1 MPHIRQK
8 SWKVSDVARVPDKE
22 IEMNK
27 KLILFNEYHY
37 SKFIQDSIASDVEI
51 IRQYV
56 IRDADEIEQLPTDVI
71 SDRDENTYLAYA
83 VNNREIKIE
92 LVRFLLSC
100 GADESHILD
109 IHKAYM
115 AGYSKNR
122 FQRIMNRRQNQK
134 LDGLILGI
142 SHGMVGIVE
151 DAMPGNVCNLCHS
164 SQDIYFNYQTLKK
177 CYEQYFYEI
186 KDIKYAVIDM
196 FDYFYFNFD
205 TILSGAM
212 DRFFES
218 SGFLC
223 EERTPWNKKQSPQQ
237 INEILEDIWREG
249 RTYREQQL
257 FAECFPF
264 ARERDLG
271 VYKDTPVYDIAL
283 TDEDIRKY
291 KSDPKVP
298 DIQAKIFQH
307 TIKFQ
312 VDNMAKILMLLKEIQ
327 PQVRVF
333 MVLLPKYKEVEDVEK
348 FYNRTWKA
356 FFMNIIHELKKDF
369 AFELLDFKDY
379 ESFSAKKENYRD
391 LTHLGIDG
399 AARFTEHLSELLLHQ
414 YGLDLLF

>member
-1 MPHIRQK
+1 
-8 SWKVSDVARVPDKE
+8 
-22 IEMNK
+22 
-27 KLILFNEYHY
+27 
-37 SKFIQDSIASDVEI
+37 
-51 IRQYV
+51 
-56 IRDADEIEQLPTDVI
+56 
-71 SDRDENTYLAYA
+71 
-83 VNNREIKIE
+83 
-92 LVRFLLSC
+92 
-100 GADESHILD
+100 
-109 IHKAYM
+109 
-115 AGYSKNR
+115 
-122 FQRIMNRRQNQK
+122 
-134 LDGLILGI
+134 
-142 SHGMVGIVE
+142 
-151 DAMPGNVCNLCHS
+151 
-164 SQDIYFNYQTLKK
+164 
-177 CYEQYFYEI
+177 
-186 KDIKYAVIDM
+186 M

-283 TDEDIRKY
+283 ADEDIRKY

-298 DIQAKIFQH
+298 DVQAKIFQH

-356 FFMNIIHELKKDF
+356 FFMNIIHELKRI
-369 AFELLDFKDY
+369 L
-379 ESFSAKKENYRD
+379 
-391 LTHLGIDG
+391 HLNCWILKIMN
-399 AARFTEHLSELLLHQ
+399 RFRQKRRITEI
-414 YGLDLLF
+414 